1 MYVPV
6 NCLYKILQR
15 GPDPVNIITI
25 TMKPIL
31 ETNLAI
37 YFIKCQRGELSTVH
51 FLELHQLNPPP
62 PPALMINIKTEQQAT
77 VKDRQGLLFISR
89 SPGLPPTFII
99 YAVSGNSAESF
110 DKKLIR

>member
-37 YFIKCQRGELSTVH
+37 YFIKCQRGELSPVH
-51 FLELHQLNPPP
+51 FLELHQLNPLPSPP
-62 PPALMINIKTEQQAT
+62 PRT
-77 VKDRQGLLFISR
+77 D
-89 SPGLPPTFII
+89 
-99 YAVSGNSAESF
+99 
-110 DKKLIR
+110 DKY